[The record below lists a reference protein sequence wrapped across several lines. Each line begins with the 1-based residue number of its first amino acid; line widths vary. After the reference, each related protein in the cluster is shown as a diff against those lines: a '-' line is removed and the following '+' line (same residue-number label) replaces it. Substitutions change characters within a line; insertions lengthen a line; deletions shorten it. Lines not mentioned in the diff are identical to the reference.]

1 MVYDENHNPEKLL
14 TQEVVLTWVFCV
26 SLVAVLLLIIG
37 MAK

>member
-1 MVYDENHNPEKLL
+1 MAYDENHNPEKLL
-14 TQEVVLTWVFCV
+14 NQEVVLTWVFSL